1 MERFESTTVSLLE
14 DVLDPM
20 IESIAD
26 DESVDIKAVDLS
38 VCAEK
43 FLKNA
48 GMTGEQLEKLIGA
61 LGRE

>member
-1 MERFESTTVSLLE
+1 MSLLE